1 MSACEKV
8 IYAIPLD
15 GARGILK
22 KFPVGRRWR
31 FQAEAGDA
39 DRSASHR
46 LTWPSSAPRSEG
58 VGIGLKRP
66 SFRWRDDAVSAGL
79 GGGRFLLRGVRG
91 NAVRLPVVRSIAGR
105 GRPDRS
111 IRVSAIPSCG
121 RQPIGDSMAPSR
133 KPQVVK
139 GGKKSLKKF
148 EKSPCARAPSPVY

>member
-58 VGIGLKRP
+58 VGIGLKRT
-66 SFRWRDDAVSAGL
+66 SLRWRDDAVLAGL
-79 GGGRFLLRGVRG
+79 GGRKVSFTRGTRQ
-91 NAVRLPVVRSIAGR
+91 RRS
-105 GRPDRS
+105 
-111 IRVSAIPSCG
+111 
-121 RQPIGDSMAPSR
+121 PSR
-133 KPQVVK
+133 CPLDRGTGPPRPLYTSV
-139 GGKKSLKKF
+139 GDTFLRPTTDWRFDGTLKKTAGSKGW
-148 EKSPCARAPSPVY
+148 EKKF